1 MITVPIYL
9 VLSVGSAN
17 LPMIAV
23 YGLLY
28 LLWVFVLGSLAN
40 RIGRFHALPIIFF
53 PLLVLGFLLIFIVSL
68 ITKVF
73 GLPVTWKGR
82 VIAGEDET

>member
-1 MITVPIYL
+1 
-9 VLSVGSAN
+9 
-17 LPMIAV
+17 
-23 YGLLY
+23 
-28 LLWVFVLGSLAN
+28 
-40 RIGRFHALPIIFF
+40 
-53 PLLVLGFLLIFIVSL
+53 LIFIVSL